1 MNGKLAFHALQQ
13 NLANFHG
20 AQVLPQKPT
29 GLGKGASKRSVIT
42 KLLDG
47 ATESQICAQV
57 RELRTRAHFANHVR
71 YNLRIIESLV
81 TQADAYKGE
90 AATLQVNTFYA
101 AVVVGQ
107 SPAPHHIVWSSCVVR
122 IGASHHTE
130 SPLPE
135 KTERSAGWCAR
146 DG

>member
-1 MNGKLAFHALQQ
+1 MWD
-13 NLANFHG
+13 
-20 AQVLPQKPT
+20 KPKDPDLCT
-29 GLGKGASKRSVIT
+29 VAIT
-42 KLLDG
+42 
-47 ATESQICAQV
+47 ATV
-57 RELRTRAHFANHVR
+57 
-71 YNLRIIESLV
+71 
-81 TQADAYKGE
+81 KGE
-90 AATLQVNTFYA
+90 AEPFLREEEAEFKLQEGYLCPAIAVAVREMKQGEAVTLQVNTFYA

-130 SPLPE
+130 SPLPG